1 MEDIKMNDYFLI
13 KQKEIYRE
21 NKILTNTLN
30 YIVSAHPYEYQNFSD
45 MVKTIQKQARIALIK
60 TGDLEIG

>member
-1 MEDIKMNDYFLI
+1 MNDYFLS

-30 YIVSAHPYEYQNFSD
+30 YIVSAHPYEYQNFGD
-45 MVKTIQKQARIALIK
+45 MVRALQKQARAALIN